1 MKTVALL
8 GRSSSME
15 RFATLANI
23 LNYDYKDIKAIPVEY
38 TDITVEQVQKNLTEN
53 FQYVICWIDP
63 VSFNNNGEEETR
75 AHSNLGN
82 YCGLDQ
88 MLRQIAK
95 CGVKVSTHPDII
107 EKMGTKRVLFDTRN
121 QAWGLPTTKF
131 YKTKDDLYK
140 NLRHSLASDKCR
152 VLKMER
158 GSSGR
163 GVWRCDVIKGEDAN
177 NSSDTTVDIMLRVQ
191 HAGDDT
197 VETGV
202 PLETLLHRLE
212 ERMKTTGGGVVD
224 MPFLPA
230 VDQGIIRC
238 YMFRNRCGGILHQLP
253 LSHSDM
259 PTNSVHYP
267 NLNVSKSKKYRTNGL
282 PEGKCVHPPNSPE
295 YQDIVETI
303 EKDWIPNL
311 IQTVGLSAGNESSIK
326 SALPVVWDIDFIHR
340 SPDASECSTKGVD
353 SLIRSNYIEYV
364 LCEINVSCVFPGEL
378 MKEMAK
384 EIFDWMTEE
393 IK

>member
-131 YKTKDDLYK
+131 YKTKDFY
-140 NLRHSLASDKCR
+140 
-152 VLKMER
+152 
-158 GSSGR
+158 
-163 GVWRCDVIKGEDAN
+163 
-177 NSSDTTVDIMLRVQ
+177 
-191 HAGDDT
+191 
-197 VETGV
+197 
-202 PLETLLHRLE
+202 
-212 ERMKTTGGGVVD
+212 
-224 MPFLPA
+224 
-230 VDQGIIRC
+230 
-238 YMFRNRCGGILHQLP
+238 
-253 LSHSDM
+253 
-259 PTNSVHYP
+259 
-267 NLNVSKSKKYRTNGL
+267 
-282 PEGKCVHPPNSPE
+282 EG
-295 YQDIVETI
+295 
-303 EKDWIPNL
+303 
-311 IQTVGLSAGNESSIK
+311 
-326 SALPVVWDIDFIHR
+326 
-340 SPDASECSTKGVD
+340 
-353 SLIRSNYIEYV
+353 
-364 LCEINVSCVFPGEL
+364 
-378 MKEMAK
+378 
-384 EIFDWMTEE
+384 
-393 IK
+393 